1 MGLMHLPQSLEEE
14 ACHQPRREP
23 AQTLQACLEQAEDLQ
38 HLSALVHSSHQL
50 PKLMLDGASFLP
62 KSPDMGLLLPTWL
75 SDGAKV
81 LPKPV
86 DAAHQHESYCQWLLL
101 LMLTYPHTLV
111 PTGLQLVAAGLVAG
125 CVLRQWTQQQLD
137 VVGAA
142 GHGPKARECAG

>member
-14 ACHQPRREP
+14 ACRQPRREP
-23 AQTLQACLEQAEDLQ
+23 AQTLQACLEQAEDS

-50 PKLMLDGASFLP
+50 PKLMLDGANFLP
-62 KSPDMGLLLPTWL
+62 KSLDMGLLLSTWL

-86 DAAHQHESYCQWLLL
+86 DAAHQHESCCQWLLL

-125 CVLRQWTQQQLD
+125 CVPRQWIQVDL
-137 VVGAA
+137 VGAA